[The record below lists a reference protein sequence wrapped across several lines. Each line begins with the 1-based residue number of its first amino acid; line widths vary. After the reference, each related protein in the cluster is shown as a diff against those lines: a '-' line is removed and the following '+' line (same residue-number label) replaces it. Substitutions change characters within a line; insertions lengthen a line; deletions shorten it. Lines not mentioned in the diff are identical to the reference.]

1 MKKTLLTCALFF
13 MALLAT
19 AQPTW
24 EQLGGVYYAY
34 PERSG
39 ADFRVPEGFQPFY
52 ISHYGRHGSR
62 WLTSDS
68 RYEWVN
74 SQFADKRNLTP
85 LGREVAFVNCPTISA
100 TSLFVTYSHNPS
112 LAITINLSSSFQ

>member
-39 ADFRVPEGFQPFY
+39 ADFRVPEGFRPFY

-85 LGREVAFVNCPTISA
+85 LGREVAKRLRKIWRNAKGDRRASCRERV
-100 TSLFVTYSHNPS
+100 
-112 LAITINLSSSFQ
+112 

>member
-34 PERSG
+34 PERS
-39 ADFRVPEGFQPFY
+39 APISVCPRGF
-52 ISHYGRHGSR
+52 SR
-62 WLTSDS
+62 STS
-68 RYEWVN
+68 
-74 SQFADKRNLTP
+74 
-85 LGREVAFVNCPTISA
+85 
-100 TSLFVTYSHNPS
+100 
-112 LAITINLSSSFQ
+112 AITAVMGRAG